1 MPRIALEITEIRT
14 NRRRSR
20 DIESEQIDSGS
31 MGEPVSLDPD
41 LDVPRGV
48 PSVRHRVVKV
58 RETDVSACQDHL
70 AVEEPLEIRLA
81 GINLTVTMRT
91 PGEDEELVA
100 GFLFSEGVIGG
111 ADDLDVIA
119 RYRGPDGDPDD
130 GNVMNVLLKG
140 DLRVAKDRLRRNFVA
155 SSSCGLCGKATIDA
169 IRAALPAVQSNLV
182 ITIDRVIG
190 LTAAMH
196 EAQSTFEKT
205 GGLHAAGLFDAD
217 GRLIV
222 LREDIGRHNAVDKV
236 IGHMVL
242 ARRVPL
248 DRHVLMVSGRV
259 SFEIVQ
265 KALTARVPV
274 IAAVSAPSSMAV
286 QMALAADMTLIG
298 FVRNGGFNL
307 YAGAHRVV
315 PGVAELV

>member
-1 MPRIALEITEIRT
+1 M
-14 NRRRSR
+14 
-20 DIESEQIDSGS
+20 
-31 MGEPVSLDPD
+31 SLDRD
-41 LDVPRGV
+41 LEVPRGV
-48 PSVRHRVVKV
+48 PTVSHRVVKV
-58 RETDVSACQDHL
+58 RPPDASECQDHL
-70 AVEEPLEIRLA
+70 AVEEPLEIRLG
-81 GINLTVTMRT
+81 GISLTVTMRT

-100 GFLFSEGVIGG
+100 GFLFSESVITS

-130 GNVMNVLLKG
+130 GNAMNVLLKG
-140 DLRVAKDRLRRNFVA
+140 DVRVAKDRLRRNFVA

-169 IRAALPAVQSNLV
+169 IRAALPPVQSDLV
-182 ITIDRVIG
+182 ISVER
-190 LTAAMH
+190 LNRLAAAMLD
-196 EAQSTFEKT
+196 AQSTFEKT

-242 ARRVPL
+242 ARSVPL

-259 SFEIVQ
+259 SFEIMQ
-265 KALTARVPV
+265 KALTARIPV

-298 FVRNGGFNL
+298 FMRNGGFNL
-307 YAGAHRVV
+307 YAGVHRVTPRV
-315 PGVAELV
+315 VELV

>member
-1 MPRIALEITEIRT
+1 M
-14 NRRRSR
+14 
-20 DIESEQIDSGS
+20 
-31 MGEPVSLDPD
+31 SLDPD
-41 LDVPRGV
+41 LEVPRGV
-48 PSVRHRVVKV
+48 PSVRHRVLKF
-58 RETDVSACQDHL
+58 RAQNASECQDHL

-81 GINLTVTMRT
+81 GNSLSVTMRT

-100 GFLFSEGVIGG
+100 GFLFSEGIIAG
-111 ADDLDVIA
+111 ADDLDLVA

-130 GNVMNVLLKG
+130 GNVMNVILKG
-140 DLRVAKDRLRRNFVA
+140 DARVAKERLRRNFIA

-169 IRAALPAVQSNLV
+169 IRAELPAVQSNLV
-182 ITIDRVIG
+182 ISVDR
-190 LTAAMH
+190 LNSLAAAMH
-196 EAQSTFEKT
+196 QSQSTFEKT

-217 GRLIV
+217 GRLLV

-242 ARRVPL
+242 ARSVPL
-248 DRHVLMVSGRV
+248 DRNVLMVSGRV

-265 KALTARVPV
+265 KALTARLPV

-307 YAGAHRVV
+307 YAGAHRVT
-315 PGVAELV
+315 GAAELV